1 MSIDLQKHREA
12 IVAAWNTVVDRKS
25 ATNWALF
32 GYEGQSNV
40 LKVQDTGEDGIS
52 ELAGELNSGKIQ
64 YAFLRVDNSETGIAK
79 FVFINWQGEGAPIA
93 RKGTCA
99 KHVRDVMDLVHGA
112 HITLH
117 ATNEDDVEEARI
129 LEKLQ
134 KVVVNDFKVKDYSQ
148 AQESSKPVGT
158 NYSRVNPTKEINP
171 TERDE
176 FWRREEEE
184 EKHRLQAEYE
194 RKLQETVLLEEERR
208 RREEREFEKRE
219 AATGGGSTNGGSGEH
234 SVAVAGAA
242 GGSPVSPERSYARQ
256 ASDQSK
262 SEREREMRQVVEVAG
277 GKVSSAK
284 ARFLNSTAQ
293 LSPTHIQAE
302 VAQELTQGAEPFSPT
317 ASFEERSIINEL
329 KAELENERRNG
340 GTPDSPGAAP
350 EEEALPASL
359 AETTESAAAAAAP
372 AATGQYFDPNATI
385 DLSDE
390 DNMIR
395 ARALYDYQAADDSEI
410 SFDPDDIITH
420 IDQIDEGWWQGLAP
434 NGTYGLFPANYVELL

>member
-1 MSIDLQKHREA
+1 MSVDLQKHRDA
-12 IVAAWNTVVDRKS
+12 IVAAWKSVCDRKC

-32 GYEGQSNV
+32 GYEGQTNV
-40 LKVQDTGEDGIS
+40 LKVQETGEDGIS
-52 ELAGELNSGKIQ
+52 ELAAELNSGKIQ

-99 KHVRDVMDLVHGA
+99 KHVRDVTGLLHGA
-112 HITLH
+112 HITVH

-148 AQESSKPVGT
+148 AIDSPKPVGT

-171 TERDE
+171 AERDE
-176 FWRREEEE
+176 FWRKEEEE

-194 RKLQETVLLEEERR
+194 RKLNETVLLEEERR
-208 RREEREFEKRE
+208 KREEREFEKRE
-219 AATGGGSTNGGSGEH
+219 GAATAAT
-234 SVAVAGAA
+234 SVSSA
-242 GGSPVSPERSYARQ
+242 SPVSPDRSYARQ

-262 SEREREMRQVVEVAG
+262 TEREREIKQVVEASA
-277 GKVSSAK
+277 KVSSAK

-302 VAQELTQGAEPFSPT
+302 VAQELTEPPFSPT

-329 KAELENERRNG
+329 KAELESERQNG
-340 GTPDSPGAAP
+340 TDTPPVLAAEEEPPAVMVPAGEPVLSP
-350 EEEALPASL
+350 EEVPEV
-359 AETTESAAAAAAP
+359 AA
-372 AATGQYFDPNATI
+372 GQYFDPNATI

-434 NGTYGLFPANYVELL
+434 DGTYGLFPANYVELI

>member
-1 MSIDLQKHREA
+1 MSVDLQKHRDA
-12 IVAAWNTVVDRKS
+12 LVGAWMSVFDRKS

-32 GYEGQSNV
+32 GYEGQTNV
-40 LKVQDTGEDGIS
+40 LKLQETGEDGIS
-52 ELAGELNSGKIQ
+52 ELAAELNSGKIQ

-79 FVFINWQGEGAPIA
+79 FVFVNWQGEGAPIA

-99 KHVRDVMDLVHGA
+99 KHVRDVTALLHGA
-112 HITLH
+112 HITVH

-148 AQESSKPVGT
+148 AIDSPKPVGT

-171 TERDE
+171 AERDE
-176 FWRREEEE
+176 FWRKEEEE

-194 RKLQETVLLEEERR
+194 RKLNETVLLEEERR

-219 AATGGGSTNGGSGEH
+219 GVTGGGSIS
-234 SVAVAGAA
+234 SA
-242 GGSPVSPERSYARQ
+242 SPVSPDRSYARQ

-262 SEREREMRQVVEVAG
+262 TERDREIKQVVEASA
-277 GKVSSAK
+277 KVSSAK

-302 VAQELTQGAEPFSPT
+302 VAQELTEPPFSPT

-329 KAELENERRNG
+329 KAELESERQNG
-340 GTPDSPGAAP
+340 TDTPPGLAAVEDTVPVADNVASPEVP
-350 EEEALPASL
+350 EV
-359 AETTESAAAAAAP
+359 
-372 AATGQYFDPNATI
+372 AATQYFDPNATI

-434 NGTYGLFPANYVELL
+434 DGTYGLFPANYVELI